1 MILQA
6 EAILKMNDF
15 CIKTC
20 PLGVKKSEEFLAK
33 NNSAYDAALDMHF
46 FVDEC
51 KKTCPHKNKFSETK
65 EN

>member
-1 MILQA
+1 
-6 EAILKMNDF
+6 MNDF